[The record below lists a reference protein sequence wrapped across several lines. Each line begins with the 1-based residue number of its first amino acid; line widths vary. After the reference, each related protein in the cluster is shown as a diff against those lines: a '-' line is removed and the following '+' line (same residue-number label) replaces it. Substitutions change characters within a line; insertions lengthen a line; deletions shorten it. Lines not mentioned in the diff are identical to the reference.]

1 MTFRT
6 KNMHMGVGMVE
17 EGKDNEPT
25 TELNIETS
33 LNSFEQ
39 TTRDVSQEW
48 RQMPLDSSD
57 QELES
62 TRHHPCTDTY
72 TRAVRHDTT
81 PFSIRVRALKH
92 SAEN

>member
-17 EGKDNEPT
+17 EGKDRKDNEPT

-62 TRHHPCTDTY
+62 TRHQARLVFICHI
-72 TRAVRHDTT
+72 AVQPHT
-81 PFSIRVRALKH
+81 P
-92 SAEN
+92 